1 MLHPGKS
8 CPGSL
13 TDISSPPMSQRQDR
27 VNELLRREISA
38 VLARDYEWPG
48 QLVTVSEVEI
58 TQDFREAKV
67 WMSVLGGHVQP
78 VLDRLNSDHGRNQS
92 RVMKRVVLKTTPI
105 MTFRHDDSASK
116 GVDMVNLLQEVDRIP
131 KALDAADESSA

>member
-1 MLHPGKS
+1 
-8 CPGSL
+8 
-13 TDISSPPMSQRQDR
+13 MSQRQDR

-67 WMSVLGGHVQP
+67 WMSVLGGYVQP
-78 VLDRLNSDHGRNQS
+78 VLDRLNRDHGRIQS

-131 KALDAADESSA
+131 KALDSEEEPSA

>member
-1 MLHPGKS
+1 
-8 CPGSL
+8 
-13 TDISSPPMSQRQDR
+13 MSQRQDR

-48 QLVTVSEVEI
+48 QLITVSEVEI
-58 TQDFREAKV
+58 TQDFREARV
-67 WMSVLGGHVQP
+67 WMSILGGHVQP
-78 VLDRLNSDHGRNQS
+78 ILDKLNRDHGRIQS

-105 MTFRHDDSASK
+105 LSFRHDSSAAK

-131 KALDAADESSA
+131 KALDREDDQPA

>member
-1 MLHPGKS
+1 
-8 CPGSL
+8 
-13 TDISSPPMSQRQDR
+13 MSQRQDR

-48 QLVTVSEVEI
+48 QLVTVNEVEI

-67 WMSVLGGHVQP
+67 WMSVLGGYVQP
-78 VLDRLNSDHGRNQS
+78 VLDRLNRDHGRIQS

-131 KALDAADESSA
+131 KALDSEEEPSA

>member
-1 MLHPGKS
+1 
-8 CPGSL
+8 
-13 TDISSPPMSQRQDR
+13 MSQRQDR

>member
-1 MLHPGKS
+1 
-8 CPGSL
+8 
-13 TDISSPPMSQRQDR
+13 MSQRQDR

-58 TQDFREAKV
+58 TQDFREARV
-67 WMSVLGGHVQP
+67 WMSILGGHVP
-78 VLDRLNSDHGRNQS
+78 PILDKLNRDHGRIQS

-105 MTFRHDDSASK
+105 LSFRHDSSAAK

-131 KALDAADESSA
+131 KALDSEDDQPA